1 MYSYIFT
8 LEAQCNTSHALYPI
22 LQIGR
27 KAIHVHKV
35 QETRNEP
42 TGSATSSMICWLV
55 VSVVSLVLD
64 RCAQRKKNKPKSQ
77 SLTDNRKVCLCKR
90 RSNIYIYNRCNWM
103 DNCLIGYEIHIYCA
117 MIRTCQCICVLHL
130 KGIPEAMGFNN
141 VSKNLGKMHF
151 IPNTSVTG

>member
-103 DNCLIGYEIHIYCA
+103 DNCLIGYELHIYFT
-117 MIRTCQCICVLHL
+117 MTQTCQCMCTAFERNSRSH
-130 KGIPEAMGFNN
+130 GIQQCIKQFR
-141 VSKNLGKMHF
+141 KMHF
-151 IPNTSVTG
+151 VPNTSVTG